1 MSSAAWRGWVNSRV
15 PGSDGERVSSRGTG
29 TETPLCRHVSR
40 PRIQREPVWTRAP
53 PGCHARS
60 RPGSRLNKTESS
72 ALEELTGLPGSQRP
86 RGVSPAQAK
95 GPSLGA
101 AHLGFRGSRCRKP
114 KCGQPGGRPAGEA
127 GLHPRVPGAPH
138 RPTVPSRGL
147 RLAWQT
153 AHFAPVT
160 WPCLG
165 VLTLLSGKIRQ
176 TQTALEGRRILE
188 RPAGKERA
196 GEDRSGEGPRV
207 ARQLPPPQCTCSRS
221 PGHRKPGVFPCLT
234 AVPRGPRLLSHWS
247 PRPRPGPSELTLHLT
262 APPYTCLPIPGT

>member
-1 MSSAAWRGWVNSRV
+1 MNSCV
-15 PGSDGERVSSRGTG
+15 PGSDGERASSRGTG
-29 TETPLCRHVSR
+29 TETRLCRHVSR
-40 PRIQREPVWTRAP
+40 PRIQREPVRTRAP
-53 PGCHARS
+53 PGGHARS

-86 RGVSPAQAK
+86 RGVSPAQAN

-101 AHLGFRGSRCRKP
+101 ACLGLRGGRCRKP

-147 RLAWQT
+147 HLAWQT

-176 TQTALEGRRILE
+176 TQTALEGRQILE
-188 RPAGKERA
+188 RQAGDYPRDPGLFRTGRSTIIAVACPLCPENGSQGLQPEGIMPDANHEHKMLSDRLTRKRILCGPPATQ
-196 GEDRSGEGPRV
+196 
-207 ARQLPPPQCTCSRS
+207 QL
-221 PGHRKPGVFPCLT
+221 
-234 AVPRGPRLLSHWS
+234 RGWVLFS
-247 PRPRPGPSELTLHLT
+247 PRRLPAFGPCEL
-262 APPYTCLPIPGT
+262 